1 MIDFIGKSVI
11 LWDFDGVILDSMLVR
26 EYGFKKVLEKY
37 PQEQVEELLNFHK
50 ENGGLSRYVKFRYF
64 FEEIRNEDLK
74 KEKLKALTERYSEIM
89 RAKLVSQ
96 KNLIPE
102 SVDFIKENYLDYKMH
117 IVSGSDGEELR
128 FLCNRLGIDK
138 YFETINGSPTPKI
151 ELVANLVTKYNYKP
165 KKLCL
170 IGDSQNDYEAAKKNH
185 IDFYGYNNPSL
196 KGLGSHY
203 INALI

>member
-1 MIDFIGKSVI
+1 MINFIGKSVV
-11 LWDFDGVILDSMLVR
+11 LWDFDGVILDSMPVR
-26 EYGFKKVLEKY
+26 EYGFRKVLEKY

-74 KEKLKALTERYSEIM
+74 EEQLKSLTERYSEIM

-102 SVDFIKENYLDYKMH
+102 SVDFIKENYLDYTMH

-151 ELVANLVTKYNYKP
+151 ELVANLVTKYSYKP
-165 KKLCL
+165 KELCL
-170 IGDSQNDYEAAKKNH
+170 IGDSKNDYEAAKENH

-196 KGLGSHY
+196 KGLGNQY
-203 INALI
+203 INAFI